1 MEKVI
6 QRLAW
11 SPNSYRNFKQYI
23 NYFNYDL
30 PVFKNLA
37 SQPPI
42 VSI

>member
-11 SPNSYRNFKQYI
+11 SPGSYKNFKQYI
-23 NYFNYDL
+23 NYFSHDH
-30 PVFKNLA
+30 PVFEKLNR
-37 SQPPI
+37 QTPI